1 MYEIESI
8 FLNHPVLFY
17 NKCAVGRCLHSVF
30 RQNLS
35 PQRLLRIFFCMQV
48 TKGAHLNGQVS
59 WHLKNSKSYRRD
71 GDGQIPLT
79 EVEDIN

>member
-35 PQRLLRIFFCMQV
+35 PQRLLRIFFLYAGNKRGPFKWPGFLAFKKFKILSQ
-48 TKGAHLNGQVS
+48 G
-59 WHLKNSKSYRRD
+59 WRRTD
-71 GDGQIPLT
+71 TPYGGRRH
-79 EVEDIN
+79 